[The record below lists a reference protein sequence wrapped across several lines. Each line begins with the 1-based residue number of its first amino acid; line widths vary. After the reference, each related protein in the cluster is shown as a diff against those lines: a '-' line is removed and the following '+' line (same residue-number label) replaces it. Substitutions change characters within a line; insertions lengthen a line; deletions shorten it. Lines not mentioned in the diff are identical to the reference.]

1 MNFLFLYF
9 KVNAEIAMR
18 RKARL
23 ERESQ
28 EEAIRIQVVFH
39 LSLENKFSMKVKNFV
54 CELRVAS
61 Q

>member
-1 MNFLFLYF
+1 
-9 KVNAEIAMR
+9 MR

-28 EEAIRIQVVFH
+28 EEAIRIQVVFL

-54 CELRVAS
+54 CEQLTESHKSITKILFEHRKS
-61 Q
+61 